1 MEVKGRGDIGEGR
14 EEKGKMMN
22 FVQLVKTLS
31 VCVTVCMQATV
42 QLLGD
47 IQSQLKPGQQAETT
61 KMLLEAGFVELVK
74 RIWQRHLGRDQLE
87 QYQDLPQY
95 ISTLLEVGYSILIW
109 VGCS

>member
-1 MEVKGRGDIGEGR
+1 
-14 EEKGKMMN
+14 
-22 FVQLVKTLS
+22 
-31 VCVTVCMQATV
+31 MQATV